1 MMSMVCG
8 IWFRAR
14 VITCVSSQS
23 ERFFTSGCSSA
34 AFLPANACMMSAR
47 LLILLLAGICASVL
61 SFSGGYSLM
70 RISVSMMNLLVNMIQ
85 SYEII
90 WRDRKNALPLQHKR
104 KVSGCS
110 AVGSAHVWGA
120 RGRKFESCH
129 PDLKRAEF
137 HKEFSPRFICSAQEL
152 SRFSRNM
159 SNGCQRFSSVSSM
172 NPIPMLFSTSR
183 FNGQAHGNAY
193 ERTFLI
199 SSFCGDEMLSN
210 CRRWVAK

>member
-1 MMSMVCG
+1 MMSMVWG
-8 IWFRAR
+8 IWLRAR
-14 VITCVSSQS
+14 VITWVSSQS

-129 PDLKRAEF
+129 PDLRKGWIPFGTQPYFFFGRGRRCRARRPF
-137 HKEFSPRFICSAQEL
+137 GWH
-152 SRFSRNM
+152 
-159 SNGCQRFSSVSSM
+159 
-172 NPIPMLFSTSR
+172 
-183 FNGQAHGNAY
+183 
-193 ERTFLI
+193 RTVV
-199 SSFCGDEMLSN
+199 E
-210 CRRWVAK
+210 

>member
-1 MMSMVCG
+1 MMSMVWG
-8 IWFRAR
+8 IRLRAR
-14 VITCVSSQS
+14 VITWVSSQS

-85 SYEII
+85 SYENI

-137 HKEFSPRFICSAQEL
+137 HKGFSPRFICSAQEL
-152 SRFSRNM
+152 SRLSRTTCLTGTND
-159 SNGCQRFSSVSSM
+159 SLRFH
-172 NPIPMLFSTSR
+172 L
-183 FNGQAHGNAY
+183 
-193 ERTFLI
+193 
-199 SSFCGDEMLSN
+199 
-210 CRRWVAK
+210 

>member
-1 MMSMVCG
+1 MMSMVWG
-8 IWFRAR
+8 IRFRAR
-14 VITCVSSQS
+14 VITWVSSQS

-129 PDLKRAEF
+129 PDLRRLSFAWN
-137 HKEFSPRFICSAQEL
+137 SAFIVYMSAWVLSDGAVRL
-152 SRFSRNM
+152 SRYLVGVPM
-159 SNGCQRFSSVSSM
+159 PQDRFYNSPL
-172 NPIPMLFSTSR
+172 NIYR
-183 FNGQAHGNAY
+183 AQ
-193 ERTFLI
+193 RTF
-199 SSFCGDEMLSN
+199 F
-210 CRRWVAK
+210 

>member
-1 MMSMVCG
+1 MAVPAAMMSMVWG
-8 IWFRAR
+8 IRLRAR

-70 RISVSMMNLLVNMIQ
+70 RIFVSMMNLLVNMIQ

-137 HKEFSPRFICSAQEL
+137 HMEL
-152 SRFSRNM
+152 SLHCIYVGM
-159 SNGCQRFSSVSSM
+159 GV
-172 NPIPMLFSTSR
+172 
-183 FNGQAHGNAY
+183 
-193 ERTFLI
+193 
-199 SSFCGDEMLSN
+199 
-210 CRRWVAK
+210 V

>member
-1 MMSMVCG
+1 MVWG
-8 IWFRAR
+8 IRLRAR
-14 VITCVSSQS
+14 VITWVSSQS

-129 PDLKRAEF
+129 PDSKKRSSNASLF
-137 HKEFSPRFICSAQEL
+137 AFYSPGFPVTWFRRHPHPSVMRSACTVPSPRKKAACSLKAE
-152 SRFSRNM
+152 
-159 SNGCQRFSSVSSM
+159 GSSVVRKRVVE
-172 NPIPMLFSTSR
+172 PWVRRDSR
-183 FNGQAHGNAY
+183 AV
-193 ERTFLI
+193 
-199 SSFCGDEMLSN
+199 
-210 CRRWVAK
+210 CRWR

>member
-1 MMSMVCG
+1 MVWG
-8 IWFRAR
+8 IWLRAR

-23 ERFFTSGCSSA
+23 ERFFTSVCSSA

-61 SFSGGYSLM
+61 SVSGGYSLM

-85 SYEII
+85 SYENI

-152 SRFSRNM
+152 SRLSRNM
-159 SNGCQRFSSVSSM
+159 SNGCQRFSSASSM
-172 NPIPMLFSTSR
+172 NGSPCCFP
-183 FNGQAHGNAY
+183 QAALTARHMGMRMR
-193 ERTFLI
+193 EH
-199 SSFCGDEMLSN
+199 S
-210 CRRWVAK
+210 